1 MGVLDGGGMGWG
13 VGGEEPDPNGK
24 EAGKNISEEKVL
36 TCVLKLRALLEQTP
50 GNPGDGGN

>member
-1 MGVLDGGGMGWG
+1 MGWG
-13 VGGEEPDPNGK
+13 VGGEEPDPNRK

>member
-24 EAGKNISEEKVL
+24 EAEKVL